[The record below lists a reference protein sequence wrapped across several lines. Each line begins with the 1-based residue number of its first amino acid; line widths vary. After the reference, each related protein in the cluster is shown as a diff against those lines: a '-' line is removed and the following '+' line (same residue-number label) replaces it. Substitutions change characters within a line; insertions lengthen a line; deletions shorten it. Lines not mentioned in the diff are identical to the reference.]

1 MAKHKEV
8 PIKTLDKI
16 LDEVELG
23 LNDKSRTSSS
33 VTDPTI
39 KAILS
44 NSQKAAVAAGIGG
57 AAVAAAGVG
66 AAALAAGGI
75 GVAAGG
81 GFALAGGAA
90 LAVAA
95 GGGAAGGGLLAG
107 ALAILGGPIGWAAAG
122 GAVII
127 TVLVGVVKKK
137 EKKNKKIVLFQDAI
151 AKQNRIIKEQ
161 ADTIEKLKKMQH
173 ESEVQKQKM
182 AKVIDELIARIDYLT
197 SLLIA
202 TEAVKEACA

>member
-8 PIKTLDKI
+8 PIKTLEKI
-16 LDEVELG
+16 LNEVELG
-23 LNDKSRTSSS
+23 LNDKSRSSGS
-33 VTDPTI
+33 VTDPTL
-39 KAILS
+39 KTVLS
-44 NSQKAAVAAGIGG
+44 TSLKAAAAAGIGG
-57 AAVAAAGVG
+57 AAVAAAGAG

-81 GFALAGGAA
+81 GFAFAGGAA
-90 LAVAA
+90 LAFA
-95 GGGAAGGGLLAG
+95 GGGAVAGGGLLAG

-122 GAVII
+122 AAIIAVI
-127 TVLVGVVKKK
+127 VGLVKKE
-137 EKKNKKIVLFQDAI
+137 EKKNKKAVLFQEAI

-161 ADTIEKLKKMQH
+161 AATIEKLKKKQN
-173 ESEVQKQKM
+173 ESEVQKQEM